1 MYTQMVYDSIAE
13 AINLGDY
20 DYLKN
25 EDGVFE
31 YDTLHDAMFT
41 DDAITGNASGSFTF
55 NSAQAKDY
63 VIDNMSEVVEAFREY
78 GDIDRFANLMEAE
91 DYETIDVITRCYYL
105 GDALNAYMYDNDEL
119 FE

>member
-13 AINLGDY
+13 AINVGDY

-31 YDTLHDAMFT
+31 YDALHDAMFT
-41 DDAITGNASGSFTF
+41 DDTITGNASGSFTF

-78 GDIDRFANLMEAE
+78 CEIDYFAKLMEAE
-91 DYETIDVITRCYYL
+91 NYEAIDVVTRCYYL
-105 GDALNAYMYDNDEL
+105 SDALTNYMDDNDEL